1 MALAASLF
9 PVGRIYDSVVADHG
23 RQRAFICLAAFLI
36 AFLLIRTSARM
47 TRRFSWWPGGVETE
61 GGVHLHHLVWG
72 ICLMLAAGFVGV
84 SLDFD
89 YPWGG
94 IVAGAFGVGAGLTMD
109 EFALWTHLSDVYW
122 TDEGRSSVQAIGF
135 VSVLGVL
142 VVIGVQPFSLDNP
155 GSAVAVSTA
164 IGLTLAVSIAAFL
177 KRRILLGAV
186 GLFIFPVGVVGAVRL
201 AHPESPWARWFYR
214 PDSRRLRRARERFDD
229 PTRLGRRLRRRF
241 EDAVAGRPS
250 VPDPPE

>member
-1 MALAASLF
+1 MPLAASLF
-9 PVGRIYDSVVADHG
+9 PLGHIYDDVVADHG

-36 AFLLIRTSARM
+36 AFFLIRTSARM
-47 TRRFSWWPGGVETE
+47 TRRFSWWPGGVQTE

-72 ICLMLAAGFVGV
+72 ICLMLGAGFVGV
-84 SLDFD
+84 SLHFD

-122 TDEGRSSVQAIGF
+122 TDEGRSSLEAIAF
-135 VSVLGVL
+135 VTVLGVL
-142 VVIGVQPFSLDNP
+142 VVVGIQPFTLDDP

-164 IGLTLAVSIAAFL
+164 IGLTLAVSVTAFL

-186 GLFIFPVGVVGAVRL
+186 GLFVFPVGVVGAVRL
-201 AHPESPWARWFYR
+201 AHPDSPWARWFYASG
-214 PDSRRLRRARERFDD
+214 SRRRNRAQERFDD
-229 PTRLGRRLRRRF
+229 PSRWSARLRRRL
-241 EDAVAGRPS
+241 EDAVGGRPS
-250 VPDPPE
+250 GP

>member
-9 PVGRIYDSVVADHG
+9 PIGRIYDEVVADHG

-47 TRRFSWWPGGVETE
+47 TRRFSWWPGGVQTE

-72 ICLMLAAGFVGV
+72 ICLMLASGFVGV

-122 TDEGRSSVQAIGF
+122 TEEGRSSITAIGF
-135 VSVLGVL
+135 VTVLGVL
-142 VVIGVQPFSLDNP
+142 VVLGVQPFTLDDP

-164 IGLTLAVSIAAFL
+164 IVLALAVAITAFL
-177 KRRILLGAV
+177 KRRILLGVV
-186 GLFIFPVGVVGAVRL
+186 GLFVLPVGVVGAVRL
-201 AHPESPWARWFYR
+201 AHPSSPWARWFYGK
-214 PDSRRLRRARERFDD
+214 DSRRLRRARERFDD
-229 PTRLGRRLRRRF
+229 PSRWSARLRRRF
-241 EDAVAGRPS
+241 EDAVGGRPS
-250 VPDPPE
+250 GP